1 MESLLEKLKKFGF
14 TKYEALAYITL
25 LSYGPLTA
33 RGISQ
38 RAQIPYNRTYD
49 VLTSLKERGF
59 VEELE
64 GKARTFV
71 AVEPEVAFHR
81 YSRSLE
87 ELVEEIRQFAE
98 SMGVEEQKYAI
109 WRFSSPEEVL
119 LSLKTMMKK
128 AKFEFTL
135 LAPKG
140 FLPKVEDGLRGLL
153 EKGVTVSIY
162 TDEEPGLTM
171 EGNVFIRLTD
181 KIGHII
187 AMRDTTE
194 VLVSPSLVFNVEEEL
209 PSGFKSNFPEIIF
222 SYYIYL
228 RDIFEESKPMNF
240 ALNGNG
246 DMRFAVFYHA
256 IQVIE
261 NFLTKGFEVDAEVHT
276 ISGEVLRGRVTDF
289 TNTRII
295 NNFILDTG
303 DRKVL
308 IGGPFS
314 ILEEYEAVGVVL
326 RPKKSHN
333 NEDIQG

>member
-1 MESLLEKLKKFGF
+1 MESLLEQLKKFGF

-25 LSYGPLTA
+25 LTYGPLTA

-38 RAQIPYNRTYD
+38 RGQIPYNRTYD

-81 YSRSLE
+81 YSRSLK
-87 ELVEEIRQFAE
+87 ELIDDIKKFAE
-98 SMGVEEQKYAI
+98 SMGVEEQKHVI

-119 LSLKTMMKK
+119 LSLETMMKK

-135 LAPKG
+135 LAPKS
-140 FLPKVEDGLRGLL
+140 FLPKVEDGLRELL
-153 EKGVTVSIY
+153 EKGITVSIY
-162 TDEEPGLTM
+162 TNGEPGLAAG
-171 EGNVFIRLTD
+171 GNVFIRLTD

-228 RDIFEESKPMNF
+228 RDILEESKPVGF

-246 DMRFAVFYHA
+246 EMRFAVFYHA
-256 IQVIE
+256 IQAIE
-261 NFLTKGFEVDAEVHT
+261 KFLTGGFDVDAEVHT
-276 ISGEVLRGRVTDF
+276 TSGEVFNGKVVDF
-289 TNTRII
+289 TNTKII
-295 NNFILDTG
+295 NNFVLDTG
-303 DRKVL
+303 ERKAL

-326 RPKKSHN
+326 YPKKSHRS
-333 NEDIQG
+333 EDVQG